1 MSNLDAIK
9 EYDLDN
15 MALLLAQITSCA
27 TCSNY
32 IPDRERWREYLL
44 GNSMFLP
51 FSEYEHDINKD
62 TVSK

>member
-1 MSNLDAIK
+1 MSNLDIVK

-15 MALLLAQITSCA
+15 MALLFAQITSCA
-27 TCSNY
+27 KYSTY

-51 FSEYEHDINKD
+51 FSETDR
-62 TVSK
+62 